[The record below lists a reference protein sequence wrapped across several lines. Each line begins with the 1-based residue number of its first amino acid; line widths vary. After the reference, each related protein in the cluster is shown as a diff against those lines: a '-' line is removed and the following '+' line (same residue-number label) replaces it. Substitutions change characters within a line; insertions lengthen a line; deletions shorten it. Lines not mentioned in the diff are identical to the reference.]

1 MISFVWFS
9 PWILDD
15 TSHLLYRSFYSLL
28 VPHRSFL
35 AFLDFVVF
43 KTTLDLIFRA
53 SLTSF
58 GLTKA
63 SYRQIV

>member
-1 MISFVWFS
+1 MISSFGFQPESWTHFAFVISFVLFTART
-9 PWILDD
+9 P
-15 TSHLLYRSFYSLL
+15 
-28 VPHRSFL
+28 PSFL
-35 AFLDFVVF
+35 PFLDFVVF